1 MKLSKEQTLCGVSY
15 TFSSGMVFGTSI
27 SIRITDEK
35 MSATYFPWE
44 NIDNYD
50 GDEREPVTIDNA
62 PTEKEKWEQV
72 EKALLCILPEIEI
85 KKKKIFSPYSNMHA
99 LDADSEYFSVILRD
113 KNGDEKA
120 IECYVPRGEKF
131 TALLDIMKETVHPT
145 GRTIKRFD

>member
-15 TFSSGMVFGTSI
+15 TFSSGMVYGTSI

-62 PTEKEKWEQV
+62 PIEKEKWEQV

-85 KKKKIFSPYSNMHA
+85 KKKKVISAPSNMYA
-99 LDADSEYFSVILRD
+99 LDADSVYFSVILRK
-113 KNGDEKA
+113 KNGEENEIA
-120 IECYVPRGEKF
+120 CYVPRGENF
-131 TALLDIMKETVHPT
+131 TVLLDIMKEIVHPT
-145 GRTIKRFD
+145 GRAIKRFD